1 MKNAIKTGAKQG
13 ANSPL
18 PVDCQV
24 LLSCLTG
31 IGGRLPLP
39 DFYQI
44 WGQMLP
50 ESNPAIPVSDI
61 PGRQAASRPPAG
73 AAISNTS
80 QTAKIREG
88 PD

>member
-1 MKNAIKTGAKQG
+1 MKNTINPGTQQG

-61 PGRQAASRPPAG
+61 PDRQPAPEPFAG
-73 AAISNTS
+73 TAFSKTSN
-80 QTAKIREG
+80 TAKIREG